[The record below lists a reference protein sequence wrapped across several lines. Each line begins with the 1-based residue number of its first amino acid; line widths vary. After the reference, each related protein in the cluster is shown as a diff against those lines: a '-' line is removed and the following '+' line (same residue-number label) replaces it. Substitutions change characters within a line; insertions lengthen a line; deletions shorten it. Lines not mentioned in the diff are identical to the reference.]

1 MDLLAFN
8 IKDAFEGEKFKT
20 ALSWLPDH
28 EHSSVTRFK
37 YERDQHLALTSLLLR
52 RHYFSQRLQVPWPS
66 LQFDRLPK
74 GKPILKNEEIDFNIS
89 HEGSWV
95 IFGATKERGLQIG
108 VDTVII
114 DRPKSISI
122 DEFIKSFL
130 AQLTQQELELIKS
143 NQDQELQLRTFYEL
157 WACKESYIKAIGV
170 GLSLDLSKLDFR
182 NENDQVHVCLFL
194 DGKDLTSWTFHLSS
208 LDKDTIAVVCY
219 GSPDQQ
225 TNSTVQLAFNTKLLA
240 KEPLHTITKTAFDQ
254 LNYQE
259 LKNNKWI
266 VAQLQT

>member
-182 NENDQVHVCLFL
+182 NENDQIILRL